1 MEAGGV
7 GRGARIRDR
16 RMRITWH
23 ANALAKRAGI
33 SRDTLARVEEDAEGV
48 RPETYA
54 KVERALDEL
63 SAELGFDEDELSGSL
78 VRYEVKFPGGRALV
92 VAGPVENI
100 AELEESVARIMSMVP
115 TDQTPVPESSVEP

>member
-1 MEAGGV
+1 
-7 GRGARIRDR
+7 
-16 RMRITWH
+16 MRITWH

-63 SAELGFDEDELSGSL
+63 SAELGFDEAEQGGRLI
-78 VRYEVKFPGGRALV
+78 RYEVRFPGAVAIV
-92 VAGPVENI
+92 VSGPAEDR
-100 AELEESVARIMSMVP
+100 AELEESVARIVSMVP
-115 TDQTPVPESSVEP
+115 RDQTDTPDSSPNP